1 MDIYEGVISLLKSFG
16 FFNIILPFL
25 LIYALMFG
33 ILAKTQILGDPFE
46 KENEARAKFVRS
58 IISLISLSIA
68 FLVVGAYNVVVKI
81 QEFVPY
87 AVLYILAV
95 FMLLVSMSAFYLPT
109 GGKIEEKEFKKYR
122 SVILALS
129 IVIFSILTL
138 LSLGIVSLQSLQSGI
153 GNLLNN
159 EIVGVIII
167 FGFIIFVVYWMTREG
182 GEKEKEEKG
191 QKTSGSYGP

>member
-1 MDIYEGVISLLKSFG
+1 MGMYEGIMSILKNFG
-16 FFNIILPFL
+16 FFDIILPFI

-68 FLVVGAYNVVVKI
+68 FLVVGAYNVVLRI

-95 FMLLVSMSAFYLPT
+95 FILLVSMSAFYLPT
-109 GGKIEEKEFKKYR
+109 GGKIEKGDFEKYR
-122 SVILALS
+122 RVILVLS
-129 IVIFSILTL
+129 IIIFSILTL
-138 LSLGIVSLQSLQSGI
+138 VSLGIISVQSIQSGLESGFNSEII
-153 GNLLNN
+153 GLA
-159 EIVGVIII
+159 IV
-167 FGFIIFVVYWMTREG
+167 FGFIAFVIYWMTK
-182 GEKEKEEKG
+182 GEKGEKKEAKESS
-191 QKTSGSYGP
+191 SGK